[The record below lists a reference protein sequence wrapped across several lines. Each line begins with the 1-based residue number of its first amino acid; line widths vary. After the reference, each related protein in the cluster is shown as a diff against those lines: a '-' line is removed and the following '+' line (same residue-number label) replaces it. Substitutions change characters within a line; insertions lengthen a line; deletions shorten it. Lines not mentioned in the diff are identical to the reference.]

1 MREMILDNRLCIH
14 DLLGRKLLLLMLLEQ
29 VNCLSRILILAN
41 LIRWLIGYY
50 LALSLFLEI
59 GVSLP
64 FRNNA
69 LDFDIELDVPVVDIV
84 LL

>member
-1 MREMILDNRLCIH
+1 M
-14 DLLGRKLLLLMLLEQ
+14 
-29 VNCLSRILILAN
+29 SRILGLAN
-41 LIRWLIGYY
+41 LIRWLICHY

-64 FRNNA
+64 FRNNS
-69 LDFDIELDVPVVDIV
+69 LDFDIELDVPVDNIV

>member
-1 MREMILDNRLCIH
+1 MSWIL
-14 DLLGRKLLLLMLLEQ
+14 G
-29 VNCLSRILILAN
+29 LAN

-64 FRNNA
+64 FRNDT
-69 LDFDIELDVPVVDIV
+69 LDFDIELGVPDVNIV

>member
-1 MREMILDNRLCIH
+1 MILDNRLCIH
-14 DLLGRKLLLLMLLEQ
+14 DLLGCKLLLLMLLEQ
-29 VNCLSRILILAN
+29 VDCLSRILGLAN
-41 LIRWLIGYY
+41 LIRLLIGRY

-64 FRNNA
+64 FRNNS
-69 LDFDIELDVPVVDIV
+69 LDFDIELGVPVVDIV